1 MSFFCENYGHWN
13 ADRPTNS
20 VLFLRRVSRTT
31 SSYFETKLWV
41 CSLLFTHVLSPYR
54 CPEILLTQGMWAALI
69 CPFQAHVEK
78 NLLPLLGLKHGLQ
91 LHFLLIIISDHFSM
105 SVNIFESTFYFI
117 RATIF
122 IIFTWS
128 YILSTYYVLDNM
140 LNTRDRNMKNLL
152 LQRAC
157 IQQMVQVNCNVCYGM
172 L

>member
-1 MSFFCENYGHWN
+1 
-13 ADRPTNS
+13 
-20 VLFLRRVSRTT
+20 
-31 SSYFETKLWV
+31 
-41 CSLLFTHVLSPYR
+41 
-54 CPEILLTQGMWAALI
+54 
-69 CPFQAHVEK
+69 
-78 NLLPLLGLKHGLQ
+78 
-91 LHFLLIIISDHFSM
+91 M

-140 LNTRDRNMKNLL
+140 LSTRDRNMKNLL